1 MDWIQITNNPE
12 FAALAQDC
20 GVGRIM
26 VDLERLG
33 KQARQGGLGTFISDH
48 RPEDI
53 ARVRAAVPTADLIVR
68 VNPLHAG
75 SSDEIE
81 QAIAAGADTLML
93 PMFEQR
99 TAVQTFLRHIAGRAR
114 GMALLET
121 RAALESLPAW
131 AALPG
136 LDEIYVG
143 LNDLH
148 RQLGAR
154 FMFEPLGNGMVE
166 RVARTAHAA
175 GKRFG
180 FGGIARLDEGML
192 PGRVVLA
199 EHLRLGS
206 SSVILSRTFNR
217 EMFEGV
223 PKHGHAQAG
232 LGWQAVYRREIAR
245 LRHAADVLATR
256 TPDEVEN
263 DRLLACDLIGKTAAI
278 LSEPVPAAA
287 QPQQASTA

>member
-1 MDWIQITNNPE
+1 MDWIQITNNAE
-12 FAALAQDC
+12 FAALAQAC

-53 ARVRAAVPTADLIVR
+53 ARVRAAVPKADLIVR
-68 VNPLHAG
+68 INPLHAG
-75 SSDEIE
+75 SGDEIG
-81 QAIAAGADTLML
+81 QAIAAGANTLML
-93 PMFEQR
+93 PMFEQPD
-99 TAVQTFLRHIAGRAR
+99 ALQAFLRHIAGRAR
-114 GMALLET
+114 GIALLET

-131 AALPG
+131 ATLPG

-154 FMFEPLGNGMVE
+154 FMFEPLGSGVVD
-166 RVARTAHAA
+166 RVAQAAHAA

-180 FGGIARLDEGML
+180 FGGIARLDEGLL

-217 EMFEGV
+217 EMVEGV
-223 PKHGHAQAG
+223 HKPGHAQAG
-232 LGWQAVYRREIAR
+232 LAWQGVYRCEIAR
-245 LRHAADVLATR
+245 LRHATQVLATR
-256 TPDEVEN
+256 TPDEVES
-263 DRLLACDLIGKTAAI
+263 DRLLARDLIAKAAAI
-278 LSEPVPAAA
+278 LGESAPSAA
-287 QPQQASTA
+287 QPTHASAA

>member
-1 MDWIQITNNPE
+1 MDWIQITNNAE

-33 KQARQGGLGTFISDH
+33 KQARQGGLGTFISNH

-53 ARVRAAVPTADLIVR
+53 AHVRAAAPKADLIVR
-68 VNPLHAG
+68 INPLHVG
-75 SSDEIE
+75 SSNEIA
-81 QAIAAGADTLML
+81 QAIAAGANTLML
-93 PMFEQR
+93 PMFEQPD
-99 TAVQTFLRHIAGRAR
+99 TLQTFLQLVAGRAR

-121 RAALESLPAW
+121 RAALQSLPDW
-131 AALPG
+131 ASLSG

-148 RQLGAR
+148 RQLGAH
-154 FMFEPLGNGMVE
+154 FMFEPLGSGVVE
-166 RVARTAHAA
+166 RVAQTAHAT

-180 FGGIARLDEGML
+180 FGGIARLDEGLL

-217 EMFEGV
+217 EMVEGM
-223 PKHGHAQAG
+223 PRHGHAREGQA
-232 LGWQAVYRREIAR
+232 WQAVYRCEIAR
-245 LRHAADVLATR
+245 LRHAAHVLASR
-256 TPDEVEN
+256 TPDEVES
-263 DRLLACDLIGKTAAI
+263 DRLLACDLIGKAAAT
-278 LSEPVPAAA
+278 LSASMPVAA
-287 QPQQASTA
+287 QPTHASTA

>member
-1 MDWIQITNNPE
+1 MDWIQITNQADIAA
-12 FAALAQDC
+12 FAQTC
-20 GVGRIM
+20 GVRRIM

-48 RPEDI
+48 LPQDI
-53 ARVRAAVPTADLIVR
+53 APVRAAVPMADLIVR
-68 VNPLHAG
+68 INPLHAG
-75 SSDEIE
+75 SAAEMN
-81 QAIAAGADTLML
+81 QAIAAGANTLML
-93 PMFEQR
+93 PMFERPEELQS
-99 TAVQTFLRHIAGRAR
+99 FIRHIGGRAR
-114 GMALLET
+114 SMALLET

-131 AALPG
+131 ATMPG

-154 FMFEPLGNGMVE
+154 FMFEPLTCGVVDH
-166 RVARTAHAA
+166 VAQTAHAA

-180 FGGIARLDEGML
+180 FGGIARLDEGLL

-217 EMFEGV
+217 EMHE
-223 PKHGHAQAG
+223 QTG
-232 LGWQAVYRREIAR
+232 LAWQGVYRAEIAR
-245 LRHAADVLATR
+245 LRHAEQVLAAR
-256 TPDEVEN
+256 TPDEVES
-263 DRLLACDLIGKTAAI
+263 DRLLARDLIGKAVATLGGAGLCADI
-278 LSEPVPAAA
+278 PPQALSGVPAA
-287 QPQQASTA
+287 